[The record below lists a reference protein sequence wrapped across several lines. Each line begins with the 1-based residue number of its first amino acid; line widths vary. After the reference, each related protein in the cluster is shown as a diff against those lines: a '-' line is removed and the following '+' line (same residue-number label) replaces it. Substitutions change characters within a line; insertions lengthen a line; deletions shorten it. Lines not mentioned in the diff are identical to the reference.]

1 MKALAM
7 VAGRIALV
15 LFLIAGAGAALLAG
29 YTWLTLYWS
38 YADGER
44 AGYVQKFSKKGWLCK
59 TWEGELVLVT
69 MPGAIPDKF
78 EFSVRDEAIARQILD
93 NTGKRVVLVYAQH
106 KGVPGSCF
114 GETEYFIEKV
124 LVPPQDRER
133 IAAPPP

>member
-1 MKALAM
+1 MS
-7 VAGRIALV
+7 AGRVMLV
-15 LFLIAGAGAALLAG
+15 TLLLVGAAAALFAG

-44 AGYVQKFSKKGWLCK
+44 AGYVQKFSRKGWLCK

-78 EFSVRDEAIARQILD
+78 EFSVRNEAIARQILE

-106 KGVPGSCF
+106 KGVPSSCF

-124 LVPPQDRER
+124 QVSQ
-133 IAAPPP
+133 